1 MSEQS
6 ANLAYSL
13 FRDLRELSF
22 PTFACGITLAMRL
35 GFGSWSDNWRKAVL
49 ICGAIQF
56 LGLTFFALGDGS
68 DILRMIKIEPPW
80 GTCLVL
86 GLLATIVFSVMAWQ
100 LKSKNDLAAS
110 QGLWELAESH
120 TEKLGRL
127 VTILGI
133 VSAVLLLTSLFW
145 LWLLSRGHDSFV

>member
-1 MSEQS
+1 
-6 ANLAYSL
+6 
-13 FRDLRELSF
+13 
-22 PTFACGITLAMRL
+22 MRL